1 MVCDP
6 SALVALLLGAPLEMP
21 AALTVARIGGAAVL
35 SLGVA
40 CWITGHSPQPR
51 RERPGRRDV
60 VVQHRHRRWPHIRR
74 SRLTDQRRR
83 VMAGG
88 CSPRADGRLVCRVPI
103 SPSPDCGGGQ
113 QLAASVK
120 CGNWTALKWS
130 RDLS

>member
-40 CWITGHSPQPR
+40 CWIARAMHRSLR

-60 VVQHRHRRWPHIRR
+60 VVQHRHRRCASTFAGVGLRISGVALWPAVALHA
-74 SRLTDQRRR
+74 L
-83 VMAGG
+83 MAGW
-88 CSPRADGRLVCRVPI
+88 CVAFLFRHPLTAAVDSNLQHRSNAET
-103 SPSPDCGGGQ
+103 GQ
-113 QLAASVK
+113 H
-120 CGNWTALKWS
+120 
-130 RDLS
+130 